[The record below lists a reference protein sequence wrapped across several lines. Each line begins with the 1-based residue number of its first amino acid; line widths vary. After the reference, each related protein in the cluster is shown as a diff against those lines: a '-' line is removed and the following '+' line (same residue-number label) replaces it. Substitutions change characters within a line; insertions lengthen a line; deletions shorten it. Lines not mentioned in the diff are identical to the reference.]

1 MAARTG
7 TGRITLIDPEVL
19 APENVG
25 RHMLT
30 AEDIGKSKV
39 EAMRDRILAINPDC
53 RVDALVQRFSPR
65 IFKSSMTWGF
75 GLDGCNPD
83 GTPVMVDRVP
93 DLIVSCVDSFKCESA
108 INSFC
113 LNHNI
118 PAVYGGVWGAAAV
131 GEILFVI
138 PGQTPCYECFAGF
151 RRSEV
156 EIPNDP
162 RKYTDPDFDDT
173 KTPGQAGLWPNA
185 LIIAGMQ
192 FQVVLGVLGLRD
204 CIDYQHTLWLMNVS
218 DYDSLL
224 QPLAVTFGK
233 VKKGCAVCD
242 ESKLGE
248 LGRDLL
254 AEGVASA
261 MAP

>member
-30 AEDIGKSKV
+30 TADIGKSKV

-53 RVDALVQRFSPR
+53 RVGALSCRFSPS
-65 IFKSSMTWGF
+65 IFESSRTLVLEPGGCKSHR
-75 GLDGCNPD
+75 
-83 GTPVMVDRVP
+83 TPAMVDRMP
-93 DLIVSCVDSFKCESA
+93 DLIVSCVDSFSCESA

-113 LNHNI
+113 LEHNI

-138 PGQTPCYECFAGF
+138 PGKTPCYECYAGF

-173 KTPGQAGLWPNA
+173 KTPGQPGLWPNA

-192 FQVVLGVLGLRD
+192 FQVVLGLFRLRD
-204 CIDYQHTLWLMNVS
+204 CIDYEHTLWLMNIS

-233 VKKGCAVCD
+233 VKKDCAVCED
-242 ESKLGE
+242 SKLSE
-248 LGRDLL
+248 LGRDL
-254 AEGVASA
+254 AHRRTC
-261 MAP
+261 